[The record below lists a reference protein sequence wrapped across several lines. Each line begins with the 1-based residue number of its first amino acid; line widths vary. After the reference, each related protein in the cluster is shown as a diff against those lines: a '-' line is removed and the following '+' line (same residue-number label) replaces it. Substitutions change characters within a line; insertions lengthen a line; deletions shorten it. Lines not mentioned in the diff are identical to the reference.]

1 MDHPL
6 YQQAYQLIESK
17 HLGRIADQLKQ
28 SLKPAIRM
36 DSSLVSGH
44 PLPLGASKLGG
55 FPDLPASL
63 AWSTWKGV
71 PMVFLAQIQLQEVA
85 PYDIEHRLPSQGF
98 LFFFCQSQGL
108 AQAPDTKVWEN
119 IDPYKPDSW
128 RVLFFAGDAM
138 ELRPTNA
145 PPGLAPEALLPSCS
159 LHLGTTLMLPS
170 GGGSLMRSLHL
181 AKEELKQYQKLFT
194 DFDAMFLGTPDNV
207 YHHHWLLGYPLS
219 SYEHSELLCQLASLH
234 ITPSQWTRL
243 DEGTKKAIE
252 TEALEWVHLFAMDT
266 DDYAQVTWGE
276 YGSLSYWIKRTD
288 LKRHHFEACWA
299 TEFSL

>member
-1 MDHPL
+1 MDQPL

-28 SLKPAIRM
+28 ALKPAIRM
-36 DSSLVSGH
+36 DSSPVSGH
-44 PLPLGASKLGG
+44 PLPVGASKLGG
-55 FPDLPASL
+55 LPDLPASL
-63 AWSTWKGV
+63 AWPTWKGV

-85 PYDIEHRLPSQGF
+85 PYDLEHLLPSQGF

-108 AQAPDTKVWEN
+108 AQAPDIKVWEY
-119 IDPYKPDSW
+119 IDPYEPDSW
-128 RVLFFAGDAM
+128 RVLFFAGNAT

-159 LHLGTTLMLPS
+159 LHLETTLMLPS
-170 GGGSLMRSLHL
+170 VGGSVITSLHL
-181 AKEELKQYQKLFT
+181 AKEERKQYHELFT
-194 DFDAMFLGTPDNV
+194 DFYDIFLGMADHV

-219 SYEHSELLCQLASLH
+219 SFNDSELLCQLASLQ
-234 ITPSQWTRL
+234 IPPSEWTRL
-243 DEGTKKAIE
+243 GGGTQRAIK
-252 TEALEWVHLFAMDT
+252 TDALEWVHLFAMDT

-276 YGSLSYWIKRTD
+276 DGSLSYWIKRTD
-288 LKRHHFEACWA
+288 LSRHNFEACWA

>member
-6 YQQAYQLIESK
+6 YQQAYQLIDSK

-36 DSSLVSGH
+36 DSSPVSGH
-44 PLPLGASKLGG
+44 PLPVGASKLGG
-55 FPDLPASL
+55 LPDLPLSL
-63 AWSTWKGV
+63 AWPTWKGV

-85 PYDIEHRLPSQGF
+85 LYDLEHRLPSHGF

-108 AQAPDTKVWEN
+108 AQAPDTKIWEY
-119 IDPYKPDSW
+119 IDPYEHDSW
-128 RVLFFAGDAM
+128 RVLFFAGNAT

-159 LHLGTTLMLPS
+159 LHCGTALMLPS
-170 GGGSLMRSLHL
+170 EGGSVITSLHL
-181 AKEELKQYQKLFT
+181 AKEELKQYHELLA
-194 DFDAMFLGTPDNV
+194 DFDDMFLGRADHV
-207 YHHHWLLGYPLS
+207 LHHHWLLGYPMS
-219 SYEHSELLCQLASLH
+219 TYHDPELLCQMASQH
-234 ITPSQWTRL
+234 ISPSQWNHL

-252 TEALEWVHLFAMDT
+252 TDAREWVHLFFMDT
-266 DDYAQVTWGE
+266 DENAQVTWGE

-288 LKRHHFEACWA
+288 LSRHHFEACWA
-299 TEFSL
+299 IEFSL

>member
-28 SLKPAIRM
+28 ALKPAIRM
-36 DSSLVSGH
+36 ESSPVSGH
-44 PLPLGASKLGG
+44 PLPVGASKLGG
-55 FPDLPASL
+55 FPDLPPSL
-63 AWSTWKGV
+63 AWPTWKGV

-85 PYDIEHRLPSQGF
+85 LYDLEHRLPSHGF

-119 IDPYKPDSW
+119 IDSYEPDSW
-128 RVLFFAGDAM
+128 RVLFFAGNAT
-138 ELRPTNA
+138 ELRPTTA
-145 PPGLAPEALLPSCS
+145 PAGLAPEALLPSCS
-159 LHLGTTLMLPS
+159 LHLGTTLMLPPI
-170 GGGSLMRSLHL
+170 GGSVMRSLHL
-181 AKEELKQYQKLFT
+181 AKEERKQYHELFT
-194 DFDAMFLGTPDNV
+194 DFDAMFLGTADNV

-219 SYEHSELLCQLASLH
+219 SYEDSELLCQMASLQ
-234 ITPSQWTRL
+234 IPPSQWTQL

-252 TEALEWVHLFAMDT
+252 TDALEWVHLFAMDT
-266 DDYAQVTWGE
+266 DEYAQVTWGE

-288 LKRHHFEACWA
+288 LSRHNFEACWA